1 MIYRSKINP
10 TDYSALK
17 DLQIAFGWS
26 NDQLDYLVACMMFES
41 GLNPQAV
48 NKVSGAVGLIQFI
61 KPTYTA
67 LGYTKEQVLSMT
79 FAEQIRK
86 LVEPYFKPYYRRTKT
101 LNDMYMAILMPKY
114 IGTPDNTGIFS
125 EGKPYNQNKAFD
137 KNKDGRITKAEACHY
152 VNDLY
157 LKGQRD
163 I

>member
-48 NKVSGAVGLIQFI
+48 NKISGAVGLIQFI

-67 LGYTKEQVLSMT
+67 LGYTKEQVLNMT
-79 FAEQIRK
+79 FAEQVRK
-86 LVEPYFKPYYRRTKT
+86 LVQPYFKPYYKRTKT

-114 IGTPDNTGIFS
+114 IGTPDNTVIFS
-125 EGKPYNQNKAFD
+125 EGKPYNQNKALD
-137 KNKDGRITKAEACHY
+137 KNKDGHITKAEACQY
-152 VNDLY
+152 VNHLY

>member
-79 FAEQIRK
+79 FAEQVKK

-114 IGTPDNTGIFS
+114 IGSPDSTVIFS
-125 EGKPYNQNKAFD
+125 EGKPYNQNKALD
-137 KNKDGRITKAEACHY
+137 KNKDGRITKAEACQY
-152 VNDLY
+152 VNHLY

>member
-67 LGYTKEQVLSMT
+67 LGT
-79 FAEQIRK
+79 
-86 LVEPYFKPYYRRTKT
+86 
-101 LNDMYMAILMPKY
+101 
-114 IGTPDNTGIFS
+114 
-125 EGKPYNQNKAFD
+125 
-137 KNKDGRITKAEACHY
+137 C
-152 VNDLY
+152 
-157 LKGQRD
+157 
-163 I
+163 

>member
-26 NDQLDYLVACMMFES
+26 NDQLDYLVAC
-41 GLNPQAV
+41 
-48 NKVSGAVGLIQFI
+48 
-61 KPTYTA
+61 
-67 LGYTKEQVLSMT
+67 YTKEDVLSMT
-79 FAEQIRK
+79 FAEQVKK
-86 LVEPYFKPYYRRTKT
+86 LVEPYFKPYYKRTKT

-114 IGTPDNTGIFS
+114 IGYPDSAVIFS
-125 EGKPYNQNKAFD
+125 EGKPYNQNKALD
-137 KNKDGRITKAEACHY
+137 KNKDGRITKAEACQY
-152 VNDLY
+152 VNHLY

>member
-67 LGYTKEQVLSMT
+67 LGYTKEQVLSR
-79 FAEQIRK
+79 FAYSKITGLYK
-86 LVEPYFKPYYRRTKT
+86 
-101 LNDMYMAILMPKY
+101 YM
-114 IGTPDNTGIFS
+114 
-125 EGKPYNQNKAFD
+125 
-137 KNKDGRITKAEACHY
+137 
-152 VNDLY
+152 
-157 LKGQRD
+157 
-163 I
+163 

>member
-86 LVEPYFKPYYRRTKT
+86 LVEPYFKPYYKRTKT

-114 IGTPDNTGIFS
+114 IGTPDNTVIFS
-125 EGKPYNQNKAFD
+125 EGKPYNQNKVLD
-137 KNKDGRITKAEACHY
+137 KNKDGRITKAEACQY
-152 VNDLY
+152 VNHLY